1 MPAKRFFLTT
11 SQGQLHYLAWGNL
24 AAPPLVLLHGGA
36 AHAHWWD
43 HIAPL
48 LAEQYS
54 VIALDL
60 RGHGDSS
67 WIVPPVY
74 EIADYVSD
82 LEETVAALHLDAPVL
97 IGHSLG
103 GFIALTYATRHAA
116 TLRGLIV
123 VDMGFRLRSG
133 RTMRFLR
140 NMPAPHYHNEE
151 EVLRRFQ
158 LLPTETFA
166 ELPVLQH
173 IARTSVRPQE
183 TGGLTLKFDRATMGR
198 APHDLS
204 SVLETITCPMLLL
217 RGSHSQHFTATTMSE
232 MRERCPRARGVE
244 IPGAGHHVFL
254 DNPTAFLSAV
264 RDFLREEVEGNS

>member
-1 MPAKRFFLTT
+1 MNHFMTISQVRLHFLE
-11 SQGQLHYLAWGNL
+11 WGNP

-43 HIAPL
+43 HIAPI
-48 LAEQYS
+48 LAEQYN
-54 VIALDL
+54 VVALDL

-67 WIVPPVY
+67 WVVPPAY
-74 EIADYVSD
+74 EIEDYVGD
-82 LEETVAALHLDAPVL
+82 IEEIFAALHLDSPVVM
-97 IGHSLG
+97 GHSLG
-103 GFIALTYATRHAA
+103 GFIALTYATRHTT

-123 VDMGFRLRSG
+123 VDIGFRLRNS

-140 NMPAPHYHNEE
+140 NMPAPHYQDEV

-158 LLPTETFA
+158 LFPTETFA
-166 ELPVLQH
+166 VTPLLHH
-173 IARTSVRPQE
+173 IARTSVRAQE

-198 APHDLS
+198 APRDVS
-204 SVLETITCPMLLL
+204 SLLETITCPTLLL
-217 RGSHSQHFTATTMSE
+217 RGSHSQHFAATTMTD
-232 MRERCPRARGVE
+232 MLERCPRARGVE

-264 RDFLREEVEGNS
+264 RDFLREEVEGRS